1 MGFLVRVFALAI
13 GYAFGIFQ
21 TGYIYGKM
29 QGVDIRQHGSGNTG
43 ATNSLRTFGWK
54 GGIITFAGDC
64 LKTVLA
70 MFVAAFLLEGFYMA
84 DVVVIELYAGL
95 GAVLGH
101 NFPFYLKFKGGKGI
115 ACTAG
120 VAFVVCPAAVPVCLT
135 VFILCLALSQYVSL
149 GSILM
154 ALLFIIQVF
163 IFNGYGILGVYGSD
177 AVEFNILAFILGAMA
192 IIRHKDNI
200 VRLIKGTENK
210 IGKKPELAAQ
220 ETEQKEEQ

>member
-1 MGFLVRVFALAI
+1 MMMRLAALAI
-13 GYAFGIFQ
+13 GYLFGIFQ
-21 TGYIYGKM
+21 TGFIYGKL

-54 GGIITFAGDC
+54 GGVITFAGDC
-64 LKTVLA
+64 LKAVFAILLVKSIFGEYFDGDVKVLE
-70 MFVAAFLLEGFYMA
+70 M
-84 DVVVIELYAGL
+84 YAGL

-101 NFPFYLKFKGGKGI
+101 NFPFYFKFKGGKGI

-120 VAFVVCPAAVPVCLT
+120 VAFTVCPAAVPVCLT
-135 VFILCLALSQYVSL
+135 VFVLCLALSQYVSL

-163 IFNGYGILGVYGSD
+163 VFNFYGVLGIEAT
-177 AVEFNILAFILGAMA
+177 AVAEFNVLAFVFGALA

-200 VRLIKGTENK
+200 IRLMNGT
-210 IGKKPELAAQ
+210 
-220 ETEQKEEQ
+220 

>member
-1 MGFLVRVFALAI
+1 MMMRLAALAI
-13 GYAFGIFQ
+13 GYIFGIFQ
-21 TGYIYGKM
+21 TGFIYGKL

-54 GGIITFAGDC
+54 GGVITFAGDC
-64 LKTVLA
+64 LKAVFAILLVKNIFGAYFDGDVKVL
-70 MFVAAFLLEGFYMA
+70 
-84 DVVVIELYAGL
+84 ELYAGM

-120 VAFVVCPAAVPVCLT
+120 VAFTVCPAAVPVCLT
-135 VFILCLALSQYVSL
+135 VFVLCLALSQYVSL

-163 IFNGYGILGVYGSD
+163 VFNYYGILGIE
-177 AVEFNILAFILGAMA
+177 AAAIAEFNILAFVFGAMA

-200 VRLIKGTENK
+200 IRLMNGTENK
-210 IGKKPELAAQ
+210 IGKKA
-220 ETEQKEEQ
+220 K

>member
-1 MGFLVRVFALAI
+1 MRLAALAI
-13 GYAFGIFQ
+13 GYLFGIFQ
-21 TGYIYGKM
+21 TGFIYGKL

-54 GGIITFAGDC
+54 GGVITFAGDC
-64 LKTVLA
+64 LKAVFAILLVKSIFGEYFDGDVKVLE
-70 MFVAAFLLEGFYMA
+70 M
-84 DVVVIELYAGL
+84 YAGL

-101 NFPFYLKFKGGKGI
+101 NFPFYFKFKGGKGI

-120 VAFVVCPAAVPVCLT
+120 VAFTVCPAAVPVCLT
-135 VFILCLALSQYVSL
+135 VFVLCLALSQYVSL

-163 IFNGYGILGVYGSD
+163 VFNFYGVLGIEAT
-177 AVEFNILAFILGAMA
+177 AVAEFNVLAFVFGALA

-200 VRLIKGTENK
+200 IRLMNGTENK
-210 IGKKPELAAQ
+210 IGKKA
-220 ETEQKEEQ
+220 K